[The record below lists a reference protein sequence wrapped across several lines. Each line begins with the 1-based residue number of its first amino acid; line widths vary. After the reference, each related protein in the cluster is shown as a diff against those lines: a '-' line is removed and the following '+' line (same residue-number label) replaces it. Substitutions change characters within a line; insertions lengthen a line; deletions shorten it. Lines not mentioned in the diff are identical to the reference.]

1 MTPVRPLQ
9 QAESLLMSCF
19 HNGQLRT
26 MKCHYRAKEHE
37 VRIIRPLNYVRETL
51 TRQYAILKGLPVIDE
66 NCPGCFEQPKER
78 ARIKVLLASQEQV
91 FPDLYGR
98 LLRAMMPL
106 MAAECV
112 DQVTSDPPPPLK
124 MVIRLCIYLL
134 WVSSGRSIMVHG
146 HTGGCEDAH

>member
-1 MTPVRPLQ
+1 
-9 QAESLLMSCF
+9 MSCF

-26 MKCHYRAKEHE
+26 MKCHYRAKEHN

-112 DQVTSDPPPPLK
+112 DQVTLSPPPPPQ
-124 MVIRLCIYLL
+124 
-134 WVSSGRSIMVHG
+134 W
-146 HTGGCEDAH
+146 

>member
-1 MTPVRPLQ
+1 
-9 QAESLLMSCF
+9 MSCF

-26 MKCHYRAKEHE
+26 MKCHYRAKEHN

-112 DQVTSDPPPPLK
+112 DQVKLSPPPPPA
-124 MVIRLCIYLL
+124 MVIRTHVSLW
-134 WVSSGRSIMVHG
+134 WVSSGRSSVVHG
-146 HTGGCEDAH
+146 HASGCADDQKFDTLYR